1 MSSDPFDGRPGG
13 FEYSTKG
20 ALTDFTTMFAGV
32 LMLVS
37 ASFEILQGLSAIA
50 NDDLYAAGSDY
61 LYKLDMTVWGWVHL
75 VVGVLSAAVAI
86 GILAGQAWAWLC
98 GIIVVSLSMLTNF
111 AALPHYPLWSL
122 VVIAFDALIIWA
134 LCLQL
139 GHKRP

>member
-13 FEYSTKG
+13 FEYSAKG
-20 ALTDFTTMFAGV
+20 AFTDFTTMFAGV

-75 VVGVLSAAVAI
+75 VVGVLTAIVAV
-86 GILAGQAWAWLC
+86 GILAGKSWAWLC
-98 GIIVVSLSMLTNF
+98 GIIVAGLAMLTNF
-111 AALPHYPLWSL
+111 AALPHYPLWAV
-122 VVIAFDALIIWA
+122 VVIAFYALIIWA

-139 GHKRP
+139 AHRRP